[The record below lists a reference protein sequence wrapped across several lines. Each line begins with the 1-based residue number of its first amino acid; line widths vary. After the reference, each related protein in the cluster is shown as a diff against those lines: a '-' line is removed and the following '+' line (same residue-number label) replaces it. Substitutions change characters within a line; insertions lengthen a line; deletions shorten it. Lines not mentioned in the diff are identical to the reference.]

1 MAMRS
6 IDIEIVKWLWSHFSV
21 NMLDQA
27 RNLGGAFAP
36 PKSSKHFTEILAY
49 AETFNDEIF
58 VL

>member
-1 MAMRS
+1 MIMKS
-6 IDIEIVKWLWSHFSV
+6 FLV

-27 RNLGGAFAP
+27 RNQGGAFAP